1 MKQKITRKLS
11 NLLPIAGRLLF
22 VITAI
27 ILVTLS
33 SFSDKEKYHRRFFED
48 FRKHSSRY
56 FEHTFKG
63 AEADLRYKFGKES
76 PTEPG
81 TSIVSFR
88 INPDDPVGAGNG
100 PEIIS
105 KYFTHFGTYA
115 ARLKVPDVTEIQPNI
130 GAVVGYFT
138 YHISPSRKKRREEKR
153 NNRR

>member
-1 MKQKITRKLS
+1 MKRKITRKLS